1 MASPHWRRRLVHSHR
16 YFAFVLHPA
25 APWGWGHARYRVG
38 VRASGDGEAAV
49 RWEEALPGLLTHTL
63 TGLASS
69 AAYEVSVLDV
79 LTGVAS
85 DALTMRTATPDAQ

>member
-1 MASPHWRRRLVHSHR
+1 MVVVASCILTAMLRVSVTPRPLGGACSN
-16 YFAFVLHPA
+16 
-25 APWGWGHARYRVG
+25 GRYRVG

-49 RWEEALPGLLTHTL
+49 RWEEASPGLLTHTL

-69 AAYEVSVLDV
+69 AAHEVSVLDV

-85 DALTMRTATPDAQ
+85 DTLTMRTATPDAQ